1 MAETGQDHVLQLVDL
16 VLDALVDTRVGVAKH
31 VDPPAAHCIEVA
43 LAFEVFQPHAF
54 AAPDRDQRQLLVVF
68 HLGTGVP
75 QYLEVALHPLIIE
88 AHGHFSWLCGL
99 VRPRKPKQC
108 GRAGQPPLFI
118 GLPAT
123 LATAWKRC
131 RQKCQWRKGLDVT
144 ALAGSVDLTYS

>member
-1 MAETGQDHVLQLVDL
+1 M
-16 VLDALVDTRVGVAKH
+16 
-31 VDPPAAHCIEVA
+31 
-43 LAFEVFQPHAF
+43 
-54 AAPDRDQRQLLVVF
+54 
-68 HLGTGVP
+68 
-75 QYLEVALHPLIIE
+75 
-88 AHGHFSWLCGL
+88 

-108 GRAGQPPLFI
+108 RRAGQPPLFI